1 MSFMSLSKERIEYLT
16 HNVRKCSG
24 VNYVTGQ
31 ASPVA
36 KKEGMDTAAS
46 KLRTFRGMIYGK

>member
-1 MSFMSLSKERIEYLT
+1 MSLSKERIEYLT

-36 KKEGMDTAAS
+36 KMEGMDTAAS